1 MLVAILLSAG
11 SVFSAY
17 SYSYPNQVNNFIDNN
32 RIRTN
37 NIISQYSEVKK
48 NFNVSEGQTANII
61 NSSIKDIK
69 DFSVS
74 TYIGFKDFLVSIF
87 GTKVNTTNNVLVNNQ
102 IHNPSTTTPITT
114 IINLPSRS
122 SSQTAGTANQNFNYY
137 DNASYSYLSQKIDS
151 LRNDF
156 NKSLW
161 FEKEQNYRIVE
172 SVSKTSLTSNS
183 SSQTQVTDLSQL
195 SGTLDIAHGGT
206 GATSLLS
213 GFIYSDGV
221 SALTASSSPTF
232 GYLFATS
239 TTASSIFMGNIG
251 VGTTS
256 PLAKLDVYGD
266 MILSGVSRYLNFG
279 DTSGSGGYGIRD
291 NGGVIEFKNTGGSWL
306 GIGSGGGGGSDG
318 NWSYFNG
325 SGIRLAT
332 SSNNVLIGANSTTT
346 SSRLEVIGSGYFSG
360 NLGIGTTSPWRTLSV
375 KGNSD
380 LGNNALAGSF
390 TATSTTASVFP
401 YASSTALTVSGNLY
415 VNTYNGPLQANNG
428 VVSATTSIGVVYGG
442 TGASSFGQAACSQV
456 NKMTVCHFI
465 FLRV

>member
-1 MLVAILLSAG
+1 
-11 SVFSAY
+11 
-17 SYSYPNQVNNFIDNN
+17 
-32 RIRTN
+32 
-37 NIISQYSEVKK
+37 
-48 NFNVSEGQTANII
+48 
-61 NSSIKDIK
+61 
-69 DFSVS
+69 
-74 TYIGFKDFLVSIF
+74 
-87 GTKVNTTNNVLVNNQ
+87 
-102 IHNPSTTTPITT
+102 
-114 IINLPSRS
+114 
-122 SSQTAGTANQNFNYY
+122 
-137 DNASYSYLSQKIDS
+137 
-151 LRNDF
+151 
-156 NKSLW
+156 
-161 FEKEQNYRIVE
+161 
-172 SVSKTSLTSNS
+172 
-183 SSQTQVTDLSQL
+183 
-195 SGTLDIAHGGT
+195 
-206 GATSLLS
+206 
-213 GFIYSDGV
+213 
-221 SALTASSSPTF
+221 
-232 GYLFATS
+232 
-239 TTASSIFMGNIG
+239 MGNIG

-442 TGASSFGQAACSQV
+442 TGASSFGQGWIYSSGGTSSLAASTSPTVNYLVATSTTATSTFAGPISIIGSSGLNVLTNGRVGIGTTSPYAQLSVAGVGAFDSLNVNSSATSTFFGGIQTNALNVTSSTASSTFANGISLSGGCYAINGTCIGSGTVDGSGSANKLAFWTGASTLSYNNNLSWLNSSSKFGIGTSTPNWDLQIASSSGATIAITDTSATANTKHWTLSSLGGNFYLSQNNYV
-456 NKMTVCHFI
+456 LYIALLSYKY
-465 FLRV
+465 LL